1 MLTGTSVRPTLA
13 NKSTASV
20 WRPHSINTTAALPA
34 VYKEYLKLT
43 KPRITTLII
52 VSTAVGFYFG
62 RGSTPDL
69 TVFFHAM
76 LGTALMAAGSAT
88 LNQLYERD
96 VDKKMQRTRHR
107 PLVTGTLSPRQALY
121 FGLLLSF
128 LGFAELAVFT
138 NVLAGCL
145 GLATLGGYLF
155 FYTPLKQISP
165 VCTTIGAIPGAI
177 PPLIGFAAASGHL
190 TYKAWIL
197 FGILFLWQFPHFYAI
212 SWMYKE
218 DYARAGIK
226 MLAVVRP
233 NGSALTIRIL
243 TALLLLIPVS
253 AAPTFM
259 SMTGRLYLFGSVL
272 LGFAF
277 LYFGVQVARDRTYS
291 RARKLLWAS
300 VSYLPLLFGLL
311 ILDRP

>member
-1 MLTGTSVRPTLA
+1 LA

-20 WRPHSINTTAALPA
+20 WSPHSINMTGALPA

-69 TVFFHAM
+69 TAFFHAI

-88 LNQLYERD
+88 LNQWYERD
-96 VDKKMQRTRHR
+96 VDSKMSRTRHR
-107 PLVTGTLSPRQALY
+107 PLVTGTITPRHALY
-121 FGLLLSF
+121 FGLFLSVA
-128 LGFAELAVFT
+128 GFVELCIFT
-138 NVLAGCL
+138 NGLAGCL
-145 GLATLGGYLF
+145 GLVTLLGYLL

-177 PPLIGFAAASGHL
+177 PPLVGFAAASGHL

-226 MLAVVRP
+226 MLAVVHP
-233 NGSALTIRIL
+233 NGSALSIRIL
-243 TALLLLIPVS
+243 AALLLLIPVS
-253 AAPTFM
+253 AAPAFM
-259 SMTGRLYLFGSVL
+259 SMTGRLYLFGSAL
-272 LGFAF
+272 LGFGF

-300 VSYLPLLFGLL
+300 VSYLPLLFGFL

>member
-1 MLTGTSVRPTLA
+1 MTTS
-13 NKSTASV
+13 AS
-20 WRPHSINTTAALPA
+20 PL

-62 RGSTPDL
+62 HGSTLDL
-69 TVFFHAM
+69 SAFFHAM

-88 LNQLYERD
+88 LNQWYERN
-96 VDKKMQRTRHR
+96 VDFKMNRTRHR
-107 PLVTGTLSPRQALY
+107 PLVTGTISPRHALY
-121 FGLLLSF
+121 FGLLLS
-128 LGFAELAVFT
+128 LAGFVELWVFT
-138 NVLAGCL
+138 NGLAASL
-145 GLATLGGYLF
+145 GLATLLGYLL

-165 VCTTIGAIPGAI
+165 ICTTIGAIPGAI
-177 PPLIGFAAASGHL
+177 PPLIGFAAGNGHL
-190 TYKAWIL
+190 TYEAWIL

-226 MLAVVRP
+226 MLSVVRP
-233 NGSALTIRIL
+233 NGSALSIRIL
-243 TALLLLIPVS
+243 TALLFLIPVS
-253 AAPTFM
+253 AAPTFIN
-259 SMTGRLYLFGSVL
+259 MTGRLYLFGSIL
-272 LGFAF
+272 IGFGF
-277 LYFGVQVARDRTYS
+277 LYFGVQIARDRTYS
-291 RARKLLWAS
+291 RARQLLWAS

>member
-1 MLTGTSVRPTLA
+1 MLTGPRVRLSPA
-13 NKSTASV
+13 SKSTATV
-20 WRPHSINTTAALPA
+20 WNAGSISLASPA
-34 VYKEYLKLT
+34 IYKEYLKLT

-62 RGSTPDL
+62 RGLTLDL
-69 TVFFHAM
+69 SAFFHAM
-76 LGTALMAAGSAT
+76 FGTALMAAGSAT
-88 LNQLYERD
+88 LNQWWERD
-96 VDKKMQRTRHR
+96 ADIKMNRTRHR
-107 PLVTGTLSPRQALY
+107 PLVKGTITPRQALC
-121 FGLLLSF
+121 FGVLLS
-128 LGFAELAVFT
+128 LAGFVELWVFT
-138 NVLAGCL
+138 NGLAACL
-145 GLATLGGYLF
+145 GLATLVGYLF

-177 PPLIGFAAASGHL
+177 PPLIGFAAANGHL
-190 TYKAWIL
+190 TFEAWVL

-243 TALLLLIPVS
+243 ASLLLLIPVS

-259 SMTGRLYLFGSVL
+259 NMTGRLYLFGSVL
-272 LGFAF
+272 LAFAF

-291 RARKLLWAS
+291 RARQLLWAS